1 MAQDAVRHPDVF
13 PLDRNIITTV
23 HGSDRFIHRISQR
36 HFIGANGLPQ
46 TRKEIVAWVGSHV
59 LPHEGDVRRW
69 LGRFVTDAADAD
81 DVIQEAYCRIA
92 ALESVAH
99 IDSARAY
106 LFQTARHIAL
116 EHIRRSRIVRIDS
129 VTDIELLRIV
139 DDGPS
144 PERILA
150 GSRQLEQVRAL
161 IEGLPSKCREI
172 FVLRRV
178 HGVSQK
184 EIARELGVS
193 ENTVEMHAKRGL
205 KMILRALE
213 REGLSADEKL
223 SGGSHGQ
230 SQQRTRD

>member
-1 MAQDAVRHPDVF
+1 V
-13 PLDRNIITTV
+13 
-23 HGSDRFIHRISQR
+23 
-36 HFIGANGLPQ
+36 PQ
-46 TRKEIVAWVGSHV
+46 TRKEIVTWVGSHV
-59 LPHEGDVRRW
+59 LPHEGDVRKW
-69 LGRFVTDAADAD
+69 LKRFVADPADID

-92 ALESVAH
+92 ALGSVAH
-99 IDSARAY
+99 IDSGRAY

-116 EHIRRSRIVRIDS
+116 EHIRRARIVRIDS
-129 VTDIELLRIV
+129 VTDIEFLRIV

-150 GSRQLEQVRAL
+150 GSRQLEQVRKL
-161 IEGLPSKCREI
+161 IEALPPKCREI

-205 KMILRALE
+205 KIILKAF
-213 REGLSADEKL
+213 EGESPHADEEL
-223 SGGSHGQ
+223 VGGGDGKSR
-230 SQQRTRD
+230 QRTRD